1 MSRSECLFAALA
13 FLCLALA
20 AWIGHEADRSRGG
33 LILSPAPV
41 CVQTVDGPRVPN
53 LKADHRMVRT

>member
-20 AWIGHEADRSRGG
+20 AWIGHEADSGRE

-41 CVQTVDGPRVPN
+41 CVQTVDGPVVPN